1 MEPLADRRTRVRKII
16 AKLKKAYPDAKCL
29 LDYSNPLE
37 LLVATI
43 LAAQCTDERV
53 NKETPKLFARFTTA
67 ADYATVPQDELEKL
81 IRSCG
86 TFRRKAKAI
95 KEACQ
100 AIADH
105 HGGQVPAELDVLSS
119 LPGVGRKTANVVL
132 ATCFGLPA
140 IIVDT
145 HTLRLSGRLGL
156 ATPHNV
162 EKKYAD
168 KIERELME
176 AVPEKDWT
184 LFSHLITFHGRR
196 CCFARK
202 PACPECAIAA
212 LCPYPDK
219 TPAPQSKTGEMF

>member
-1 MEPLADRRTRVRKII
+1 MEPVADRKKRVRKII
-16 AKLKKAYPDAKCL
+16 TRLKKQYPDAKCL
-29 LDYSNPLE
+29 LDHSTPIE

-53 NKETPKLFARFTTA
+53 NKETPKVFARYKTA
-67 ADYATVPQDELEKL
+67 ADYAAAPQPELEKM

-100 AIADH
+100 AIADE
-105 HGGQVPAELDVLSS
+105 HGGEVPADLDVLSA

-132 ATCFGLPA
+132 ANCFGLPS

-145 HTLRLSGRLGL
+145 HALRLSGRLGL

-176 AVPEKDWT
+176 VVPKRDWT
-184 LFSHLITFHGRR
+184 LFSHLLTFHGRFT
-196 CCFARK
+196 CLARK
-202 PACPECAIAA
+202 PKCPECVIDS

-219 TPAPQSKTGEMF
+219 TPREGAETKELF